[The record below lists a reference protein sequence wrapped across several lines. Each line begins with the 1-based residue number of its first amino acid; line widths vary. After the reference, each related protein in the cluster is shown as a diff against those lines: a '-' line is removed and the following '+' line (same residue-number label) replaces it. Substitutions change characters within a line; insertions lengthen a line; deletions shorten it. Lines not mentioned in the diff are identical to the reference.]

1 MGAAMRRETLSS
13 IDPTKYM
20 PQFEF
25 RTGGGANS
33 GEERLY
39 CESVSL
45 HEIAD
50 SVGTPAYVYSRA
62 SIESAYDRLDR
73 AFGSLPHAIC
83 YAVKANSNLGV
94 LRVLA
99 RLGASFDIVSGGE
112 LDRLRRIGAAGE
124 RIVFSGVGKTREEIR
139 EALHYRPDGKKRS
152 GILLFNI
159 ESGGELEVL
168 ASESARRVRAGGT
181 PPFAAI
187 RVNPDI
193 EAGGHRHISTGRREH
208 KFGIEWEEARRLYF
222 AHKDSRWFA
231 WRGISAHIGSQIL
244 SVEPFRR
251 AAARLTACVR
261 ELARAGIRLQCVDI
275 GGGIG
280 IRYANERPLDVVS
293 YARALAGAT
302 RPLRCRLLV
311 EPGRFLVGAAGVLL
325 TRLLYV
331 KETRGKRFVIVDAA
345 MNDLIR
351 PVLYEA
357 TQPITRISRGP
368 TSRGIRLVD
377 VVGPVCETGDYLAR
391 DWPLEEVEAGESLA
405 IWGAGAYGFA
415 QASNYNSR
423 RRPAE
428 VLVSGGSFRVVR
440 RRETYS
446 DLRRGEA

>member
-1 MGAAMRRETLSS
+1 LRRGTRSS
-13 IDPTKYM
+13 IDPTEYT
-20 PQFEF
+20 PEFEYRSIG
-25 RTGGGANS
+25 RTTSA
-33 GEERLY
+33 EKQLC
-39 CESVSL
+39 CEGVPL
-45 HEIAD
+45 QKIAEA
-50 SVGTPAYVYSRA
+50 VGTPTYVYSRA
-62 SIESAYDRLDR
+62 SIESAYRRLDH
-73 AFGSLPHAIC
+73 AFGSLPHSIC
-83 YAVKANSNLGV
+83 YAVKANSNLAV

-99 RLGASFDIVSGGE
+99 RLGANFDIVSGGE
-112 LDRLRRIGAAGE
+112 LERLRRIGVEGE

-139 EALHYRPDGKKRS
+139 DALRYGAGEKGRS

-159 ESGGELEVL
+159 ESGAEIEVF
-168 ASESARRVRAGGT
+168 ASEAARIIRAGK
-181 PPFAAI
+181 PRPSAAI
-187 RVNPDI
+187 RINPDI
-193 EAGGHRHISTGRREH
+193 EAGGHRHISTGQRAH
-208 KFGIEWEEARRLYF
+208 KFGIEWAEALRLYL
-222 AHKDSRWFA
+222 AHKNSRWFA

-244 SVEPFRR
+244 TVDPFRR
-251 AAARLTACVR
+251 AAALLAACVG
-261 ELARAGIRLQCVDI
+261 ELARAGIRLECVDI

-280 IRYANERPLDVVS
+280 IRYTNKILLDELSYVREVAKVV
-293 YARALAGAT
+293 

-325 TRLLYV
+325 TRVLYV

-357 TQPITRISRGP
+357 VQPISRTMRGP
-368 TSRGIRLVD
+368 TGRKVKFVD

-391 DWPLEEVEAGESLA
+391 DWPLEEVEAGEVLA

-428 VLVSGGSFRVVR
+428 VLVSGSRFRIVR

-446 DLRRGEA
+446 DLMRGEA